1 MKNEKIQLRVKIL
14 CEMDNYI
21 LDVIGDE
28 RIFELQFMCG
38 VPDGATMNDILEIVK
53 DNELW
58 LDCINCFAN
67 CCKLAGAI

>member
-28 RIFELQFMCG
+28 RIFEL
-38 VPDGATMNDILEIVK
+38 
-53 DNELW
+53 
-58 LDCINCFAN
+58 
-67 CCKLAGAI
+67 